1 MSGIHGQVGLR
12 SWTWVTCTRQVVVHL
27 LSHLGAAIRGCKQP
41 NKDRHTS
48 VTIGVVGRIEK
59 LLLLLLHN
67 VKNNYIS
74 PHPVTFGAA
83 SRVKSTRPA
92 LNGIHCVSC
101 ALKDIIRASE
111 ETGSVHFLNWRD

>member
-67 VKNNYIS
+67 VKNNYIT
-74 PHPVTFGAA
+74 PHPVTFGVVG
-83 SRVKSTRPA
+83 RM
-92 LNGIHCVSC
+92 
-101 ALKDIIRASE
+101 SE
-111 ETGSVHFLNWRD
+111 LREQLENV